1 MKEKWSVEITNT
13 YLVDGTGRTGQPVS
27 AGEVEI
33 YLAPNEYASSEE
45 AARAAALRSGVYEHR
60 IINARP
66 VRREGRES

>member
-13 YLVDGTGRTGQPVS
+13 YLVDGTGQMGEPVS
-27 AGEVEI
+27 AGQVEI
-33 YLAPNEYASSEE
+33 YRAPNEYASAEE

-66 VRREGRES
+66 VRGENSE